1 MWFDGNQFQGFQRL
15 RHSCEQGDGLEGY
28 GYYKHNGRSFG
39 VQRLT
44 DAPSNIEI
52 ITEFIKVPS
61 SINGGDWAVRISG
74 QPLHPQA
81 PSTTSVIFY
90 FGLEG
95 GGSMDIVSKISSKGL
110 VSPVIMEGDTPELG
124 DFEIEI
130 VDGPMN
136 LYPENGVDQDLS
148 RTQWNYTL
156 TIYIYIET
164 VSNILLESARSKIT
178 PGREQ
183 DAFSSPHAYFTLPN
197 KLIEEEGEIANFYAF
212 QKVFH
217 GPFQFDVIF
226 RNQESKT
233 KLDSEYLGQTLIEKT
248 YEFDTRFEKTF
259 HLQEKGFSL
268 EEIAF
273 GQYLL
278 SNLLGGVGYF
288 YGSGVVDRSHP
299 PMKDEESFAGE
310 PIKPQLTS
318 PYSLFSASPSRP
330 FFPRGFYWD
339 EGFHQLLIGQWD
351 NDLSLNMIKSWVSLI
366 DENGWIGREQILGDE
381 ARSKVPA
388 EFQTQFPHYAN
399 PPTLYLS
406 IKRYV
411 DRLKHQKTQHSFFH
425 GHSATTMGTG
435 GFDETSIFSL
445 DDDQLSKV
453 YLEHQGLAQDWL
465 SSIYPHLRRNWQW
478 FRQTQ
483 RGHLAPFG
491 RSAPNNEEAYRW
503 RGRTTD
509 HTLTSGLDDYPRG
522 EPPNVGELHVDLFS
536 WITFATGLLKDIAMS
551 INMDGHL
558 QADIEEYQR
567 VEKDLLSNLD
577 VLHWS
582 DVEQAYCDQTVN
594 AEGFAVH
601 VCHKGYISLFPMIL
615 GLLPADS
622 PKLGAILDM
631 IENDEELWSPFG
643 LRSLSLSDPLYNTG
657 EVYWRGPIWLNINY
671 LTLQS
676 LYNNYMS
683 KPGPYQERCNLI
695 YTNLRKNLIST
706 VFNDY
711 QNTGFVWEQYSDST
725 GKGLRSH
732 PFTGWT
738 SLILLIMSESY

>member
-1 MWFDGNQFQGFQRL
+1 
-15 RHSCEQGDGLEGY
+15 
-28 GYYKHNGRSFG
+28 
-39 VQRLT
+39 
-44 DAPSNIEI
+44 
-52 ITEFIKVPS
+52 
-61 SINGGDWAVRISG
+61 
-74 QPLHPQA
+74 
-81 PSTTSVIFY
+81 
-90 FGLEG
+90 
-95 GGSMDIVSKISSKGL
+95 MDIVSKMSSKGL
-110 VSPVIMEGDTPELG
+110 VSPIKMEGDTPELG

-130 VDGPMN
+130 VDHPLN
-136 LYPENGVDQDLS
+136 RHPQNGANQDLS
-148 RTQWNYTL
+148 RTQWIGL
-156 TIYIYIET
+156 QVPEGEVWKAKET
-164 VSNILLESARSKIT
+164 VTNQLIQTARSKINAES
-178 PGREQ
+178 EQ
-183 DAFSSPHAYFTLPN
+183 DAFANPHSYFTLAN
-197 KLIEEEGEIANFYAF
+197 KLIEDEGEVANFYAF
-212 QKVFH
+212 QKVFQ
-217 GPFQFDVIF
+217 GSFQFDVIF

-233 KLDSEYLGQTLIEKT
+233 KLDSESFGEALDEKT
-248 YEFDTRFEKTF
+248 NEFNMRFEEAF
-259 HLQEKGFSL
+259 HLQEKGFSP
-268 EEIAF
+268 EEISF

-278 SNLLGGVGYF
+278 SNLLGGIGYF

-310 PIKPQLTS
+310 PIRPELTP

-351 NDLSLNMIKSWVSLI
+351 NDLSLNIIRSWVSLI

-399 PPTLYLS
+399 PPTLYLA
-406 IKRYV
+406 IKKYV
-411 DRLKHQKTQHSFFH
+411 DRLKKHHKAQHSIFH
-425 GHSATTMGTG
+425 GESTTTTV
-435 GFDETSIFSL
+435 FSQANIFSL
-445 DDDQLSKV
+445 NDDILSKV

-465 SSIYPHLRRNWQW
+465 SSVYPSLRRNWQW

-483 RGHLAPFG
+483 RGHLDLFG
-491 RSAPNNEEAYRW
+491 RSAPNNKEAYRW
-503 RGRTTD
+503 RGRTVD

-522 EPPNVGELHVDLFS
+522 EPPNIGELHVDLYS
-536 WITFATGLLKDIAMS
+536 WITFTTGLLKDIATS

-558 QADIEEYQR
+558 QEDIEEYQL

-577 VLHWS
+577 ALHWS
-582 DVEQAYCDQTVN
+582 DVEQAFCDQTIN
-594 AEGFAVH
+594 EEGLAVH

-622 PKLGAILDM
+622 PKLKATLDI
-631 IENDEELWSPFG
+631 IENEEELWSPYG
-643 LRSLSLSDPLYNTG
+643 LRSLSLSDPMYNTG

-683 KPGPYQERCNLI
+683 KPGPYQERCQLI
-695 YTNLRKNLIST
+695 YTSLRKNLIST

-711 QNTGFVWEQYSDST
+711 KNTGYVWEQYSDST
-725 GKGLRSH
+725 GEGLRSH

-738 SLILLIMSESY
+738 SLILLIMAETY